1 MYIINP
7 LVKEKKEIAIIN
19 NSEWN
24 AYFPHLRRGID
35 SIYIEKRGEDFYIE
49 TICGMD
55 SIIKGLQ
62 YIAENNACMYR
73 A

>member
-7 LVKEKKEIAIIN
+7 LVKERKEIAIIN
-19 NSEWN
+19 DSEWST
-24 AYFPHLRRGID
+24 YFPNLRRGID
-35 SIYIEKRGEDFYIE
+35 SIYIKKRGEDFYIE
-49 TICGMD
+49 TIRGMD